1 MNYAYFISDR
11 NILQKPLQLSPKQLQ
26 QFRDRADHATGQLRF
41 CQSRKL
47 VKSSITVDPS
57 RQIRR
62 EVNLDSGNQ
71 SIVVSCG
78 MTKHSYPLSE
88 GSSLSFTV
96 RWESSKKL
104 SLNTMD
110 KTTVEVHYTFIT
122 VRVIS
127 WCSLRMFYC
136 YVYQT
141 CCKLEGSHCTAVW
154 CGVRQVSEVKVANE
168 TVQREA
174 TVNSGSQSIVVKV
187 WDDHMQLP
195 INERQQLVIR
205 NYKTNIY
212 KEIFRLSTTD
222 EAAVKLHYTLLP
234 TVLFLGHVAFSA
246 LTLLVGRQEGHPACT
261 KVSDGVLAWLSVW
274 SEVQTCIWPSWCHC
288 HSLSLAS
295 VKSG

>member
-1 MNYAYFISDR
+1 MIHHRPTVTLNWWPIESSVRQTLSTIMNYAYFISDR
-11 NILQKPLQLSPKQLQ
+11 NILQKPLQLLPKQLQ

-195 INERQQLVIR
+195 INYPQLQNQHIQR
-205 NYKTNIY
+205 N
-212 KEIFRLSTTD
+212 
-222 EAAVKLHYTLLP
+222 LP
-234 TVLFLGHVAFSA
+234 PQYH
-246 LTLLVGRQEGHPACT
+246 R
-261 KVSDGVLAWLSVW
+261 W
-274 SEVQTCIWPSWCHC
+274 SCS
-288 HSLSLAS
+288 
-295 VKSG
+295 